1 MATVPDPKLM
11 WQLRLVRSQHIV
23 DKSPSPMPLQRVSK
37 TQEDDAGMS
46 MPDKGKA
53 VAGMKRRL
61 AEDATD
67 PTAKWAHVDFHC
79 PDLEAGDNLAGLV
92 DSTWDEV
99 GKAREVVS
107 MAEERL
113 WAVEGHL
120 QMIDGWVWNLCQQA

>member
-1 MATVPDPKLM
+1 
-11 WQLRLVRSQHIV
+11 
-23 DKSPSPMPLQRVSK
+23 
-37 TQEDDAGMS
+37 
-46 MPDKGKA
+46 
-53 VAGMKRRL
+53 MKRRL

-79 PDLEAGDNLAGLV
+79 PDLEAGDNLEGLV